1 MRFRITYYRSKYIA
15 QVYHEFGEC
24 WSYVGSE
31 EGYETKQE
39 AERECILYKKT
50 REPNIEEFIL

>member
-1 MRFRITYYRSKYIA
+1 MRFRIRSHNYRYTA

-24 WSYVGSE
+24 WSYVGSA

-39 AERECILYKKT
+39 AESECIFYKITYFRKKV
-50 REPNIEEFIL
+50 N